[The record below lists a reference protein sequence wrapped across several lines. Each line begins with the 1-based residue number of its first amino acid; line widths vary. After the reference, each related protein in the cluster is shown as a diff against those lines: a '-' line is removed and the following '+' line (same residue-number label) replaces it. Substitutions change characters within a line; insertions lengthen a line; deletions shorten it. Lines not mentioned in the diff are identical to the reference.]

1 MKKALSFLIMS
12 AVCLFTQ
19 VNVKAE
25 GLSLVGTLQYETEH
39 YVRGLNYSD
48 DALGVGVNGGYDLG
62 FANAFGGVYNVPRLG
77 GNDSVNHSVLGLSRS
92 FELIGL
98 TLDSSIE
105 VQHHNAAVDS
115 TEVGLGVSIP
125 NLPLIGDYA
134 SVGLTLWDNQDID
147 YSGITIDITGN
158 PYDLPVLSDL
168 SLTPYIELG
177 SFDLHDYQKFGGT
190 LNYNG
195 LDSLSPYVNVFYLN
209 SDDSPWGDENGITV
223 SAGINVSF

>member
-48 DALGVGVNGGYDLG
+48 DALGVGVNGSYDLG
-62 FANAFGGVYNVPRLG
+62 FANAFGGMYNVPRLG

-125 NLPLIGDYA
+125 NLPLIQK
-134 SVGLTLWDNQDID
+134 LPN
-147 YSGITIDITGN
+147 TI
-158 PYDLPVLSDL
+158 LLEVLRKYL
-168 SLTPYIELG
+168 LELI
-177 SFDLHDYQKFGGT
+177 
-190 LNYNG
+190 LNFQVRWFQQHI
-195 LDSLSPYVNVFYLN
+195 P
-209 SDDSPWGDENGITV
+209 
-223 SAGINVSF
+223 